1 MKYLG
6 LGLLILLGH
15 AQNHGQGR
23 RLKLLEVAAHGKYQ
37 PGWYTLLDSTR
48 HAGRLRLWQN
58 PDP

>member
-15 AQNHGQGR
+15 AQSHGQGR
-23 RLKLLEVAAHGKYQ
+23 RPKLLEVATHGKYQ
-37 PGWYTLLDSTR
+37 PGWYTLLDGTR

-58 PDP
+58 SDP